1 MKTTTSLLTFFI
13 LVVNSIAEEKNPI
26 KKAMNTFIDEGVL
39 SGAVTLV
46 GDNDKILSIQSCG
59 YSNLQS
65 MRKMETDNLFWIASM
80 TKPMTAICIMQ
91 LHEEGKL
98 SIEDPEEKHLPEI
111 KLSLIH
117 I

>member
-13 LVVNSIAEEKNPI
+13 LVVNSIAEEKEPI

-59 YSNLQS
+59 HSNLQS
-65 MRKMETDNLFWIASM
+65 MRKWKRTTFF
-80 TKPMTAICIMQ
+80 
-91 LHEEGKL
+91 G
-98 SIEDPEEKHLPEI
+98 
-111 KLSLIH
+111 
-117 I
+117 